1 MDILSA
7 IYGKLKLSIKVKPV
21 AMGIIDD
28 VLEPAIDK
36 IVADTKNPFDDM
48 LKKAVYPML
57 EAEIKD
63 GISKAIDGLKLKI
76 PEGLRDF
83 IELE

>member
-1 MDILSA
+1 MDILGA
-7 IYGKLKLSIKVKPV
+7 LKGKVKLKISVKPV
-21 AMGIIDD
+21 AMSLIDD

-36 IVADTKNPFDDM
+36 IVADTKNPFDNM
-48 LKKAVYPML
+48 LKASVYPML
-57 EAEIKD
+57 ESEIKS
-63 GISKAIDGLKLKI
+63 GVSKAIDGLKLKI